1 MDPYAD
7 PADKLL
13 SQAHGMIE
21 TCKTMIASPR
31 KESLPG
37 GPIHVQ
43 ARAIITEARR
53 LSDDPILTS
62 VDLSG
67 PCEWADIL
75 GAMQSVVAAL
85 G

>member
-1 MDPYAD
+1 MDPHAD
-7 PADKLL
+7 PAGKLL
-13 SQAHGMIE
+13 SQAHGMID
-21 TCKTMIASPR
+21 TCKAMIASPR

-43 ARAIITEARR
+43 ARAIIAEAKR
-53 LSDDPILTS
+53 LSGDPILAS

-67 PCEWADIL
+67 PCDWADIL
-75 GAMQSVVAAL
+75 GAMESVVSAL